1 MTELPF
7 LVVSDCAYWSR
18 DAKTKWEECGGGG
31 GVGVKKKTTTMVL
44 QSEEEMMPGLVG
56 NQQ

>member
-7 LVVSDCAYWSR
+7 LVVSDCAYWSG

-31 GVGVKKKTTTMVL
+31 GVGVKK
-44 QSEEEMMPGLVG
+44 
-56 NQQ
+56 QQQWCYRVKRK